1 MAVAVITGSQV
12 DLTDSYEGG
21 QVARG
26 GRAGI
31 FGALDVMD
39 LPFSTKNYT
48 EELSRNQQAR
58 SVADVLQKDPIV
70 RVAKGFGNSQELYVI
85 REMPWYNQMLSLS
98 QPLHFGDYGGLPLKI
113 LWAILDVIT
122 LIVLGSGLY
131 LWITRRKPV
140 EAEIAEASSIPAP
153 AE

>member
-58 SVADVLQKDPIV
+58 SVVDVLQNDPVV

-113 LWAILDVIT
+113 LWAVLDIIT
-122 LIVLGSGLY
+122 IFVLGAGLY
-131 LWITRRKPV
+131 LWLTRSHAAALTAGR
-140 EAEIAEASSIPAP
+140 AS
-153 AE
+153 